1 MSRKVGS
8 AAFALLV
15 FAALIAFGYAPRIPL
30 LAAWGKALGPYGYDF
45 ISNTIGIVVPIAALA
60 IARRSLPIALRELG
74 IATNPLRPFF
84 FGLIAT
90 SPALIG
96 FALTS
101 HLDHSVT
108 ARAFFILC
116 LYNPFAEEVLFRA
129 FTFGQLYYR
138 AGWNFWPAALVPT
151 VLFAAGHLY
160 QSSDPKELAGI
171 LAITGLGGIIFSYFF
186 VRMGRTIWAPY
197 ALHAMLN
204 TWWTIFTTN
213 DTALG
218 GWTDN
223 VFRFGSIALAFL
235 IVFAATRLPVFR
247 LLAPRTGAWHSQTAE
262 ANA

>member
-30 LAAWGKALGPYGYDF
+30 LAQAGHVLGPYGYAF
-45 ISNTIGIVVPIAALA
+45 ITNTIGIVAPIAALA
-60 IARRSLPIALRELG
+60 IARRSLGGALKELG
-74 IATNPLRPFF
+74 ITTNPLRPLL
-84 FGLIAT
+84 FGLVAT

-138 AGWNFWPAALVPT
+138 AGWNFWPAAIVPT

-160 QSSDPKELAGI
+160 QSNDPKELAGI

-186 VRMGRTIWAPY
+186 ARMGRTIWAPY

-204 TWWTIFTTN
+204 SWWTIFTTN

-218 GWTDN
+218 GWSDN
-223 VFRFGSIALAFL
+223 VFRFGSIGLAFL
-235 IVFAATRLPVFR
+235 IVFAAARIDVLR
-247 LLAPRTGAWHSQTAE
+247 LLAPTDGAWRAAQA
-262 ANA
+262 

>member
-1 MSRKVGS
+1 MFRKVGS

-15 FAALIAFGYAPRIPL
+15 FAALIAFDYAPRIPL
-30 LAAWGKALGPYGYDF
+30 LAEAGKALGPYGYAF
-45 ISNTIGIVVPIAALA
+45 ITNTIGIVVPIAVLV
-60 IARRSLPIALRELG
+60 IARGSFSVALKELG
-74 IATNPLRPFF
+74 IATNPLRPFL
-84 FGLIAT
+84 FGLVAT

-171 LAITGLGGIIFSYFF
+171 LAITGLGGILFSYFF
-186 VRMGRTIWAPY
+186 VRLGRTIWAPY

-204 TWWTIFTTN
+204 SWWTIFTTN
-213 DTALG
+213 NTALG
-218 GWTDN
+218 GWSDN
-223 VFRFGSIALAFL
+223 VFRFGSIGLAFVL
-235 IVFAATRLPVFR
+235 VFAAARLSAFR
-247 LLAPRTGAWHSQTAE
+247 ILAPKDGAWHTE
-262 ANA
+262 AA